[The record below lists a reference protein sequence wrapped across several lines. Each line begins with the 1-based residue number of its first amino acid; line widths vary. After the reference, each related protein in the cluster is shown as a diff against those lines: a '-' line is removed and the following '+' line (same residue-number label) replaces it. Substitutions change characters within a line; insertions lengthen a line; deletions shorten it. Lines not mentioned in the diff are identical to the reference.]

1 MKLEIMQNADAHYF
15 YRQLEKVGYLFACEC
30 LVSTHKPEQG
40 MLEDYMIGMRYL
52 QNVKFRLNNEK
63 AAMNDETAWKQKELL
78 TSLRSTLASMPD
90 STSDEYAKKQQLAND
105 IIDVQR
111 EWPKSQEELT
121 LYVKDKYGANNSSDI
136 HHYVLTAD
144 KSIVVDWDAAKASDG
159 TYTALTNLQYEEEV
173 NDKKRQI
180 KVLNPL
186 FLSAVSKQ
194 FNRLMK

>member
-1 MKLEIMQNADAHYF
+1 MAYFKTFPKLFYPTGKTKTVVPDIFRRVHMDKFFANRTNLTGYF
-15 YRQLEKVGYLFACEC
+15 VTDGQTPE
-30 LVSTHKPEQG
+30 LVSQHVYG
-40 MLEDYMIGMRYL
+40 
-52 QNVKFRLNNEK
+52 
-63 AAMNDETAWKQKELL
+63 
-78 TSLRSTLASMPD
+78 STQYHWIIL
-90 STSDEYAKKQQLAND
+90 LANE

-186 FLSAVSKQ
+186 FLSAVTKQ
-194 FNRLMK
+194 FKQLIK

>member
-1 MKLEIMQNADAHYF
+1 MAYFNQFPKLFYPTGKTKTIVPDIFRRVHMDKFFANATN
-15 YRQLEKVGYLFACEC
+15 LTGYYVRDGQTPE
-30 LVSTHKPEQG
+30 LVSQDMYG
-40 MLEDYMIGMRYL
+40 
-52 QNVKFRLNNEK
+52 
-63 AAMNDETAWKQKELL
+63 
-78 TSLRSTLASMPD
+78 STNYHWIVL
-90 STSDEYAKKQQLAND
+90 LAND

-186 FLSAVSKQ
+186 FLSTVSKQ

>member
-1 MKLEIMQNADAHYF
+1 MDKFFANATN
-15 YRQLEKVGYLFACEC
+15 LTGYYVRDGQTPE
-30 LVSTHKPEQG
+30 LVSQDMYG
-40 MLEDYMIGMRYL
+40 
-52 QNVKFRLNNEK
+52 
-63 AAMNDETAWKQKELL
+63 
-78 TSLRSTLASMPD
+78 STNYHWIVL
-90 STSDEYAKKQQLAND
+90 LAND

-186 FLSAVSKQ
+186 FLSAVTKQ
-194 FNRLMK
+194 FKQLIK

>member
-1 MKLEIMQNADAHYF
+1 MAYFKPFPKLFYPTGKTKTVVPDIFRRVHMDKFFANRTNLTGYF
-15 YRQLEKVGYLFACEC
+15 ISDGQTPE
-30 LVSTHKPEQG
+30 LVSQDVYG
-40 MLEDYMIGMRYL
+40 
-52 QNVKFRLNNEK
+52 
-63 AAMNDETAWKQKELL
+63 
-78 TSLRSTLASMPD
+78 STQYHWIVVLS
-90 STSDEYAKKQQLAND
+90 ND

>member
-1 MKLEIMQNADAHYF
+1 MAYFKTFPKLFYPTGKTKTVVPDIFRRVHMDKFFANRTNLTGYF
-15 YRQLEKVGYLFACEC
+15 ISDGQTPE
-30 LVSTHKPEQG
+30 LVSQDVYG
-40 MLEDYMIGMRYL
+40 
-52 QNVKFRLNNEK
+52 
-63 AAMNDETAWKQKELL
+63 
-78 TSLRSTLASMPD
+78 STQYHWIVL
-90 STSDEYAKKQQLAND
+90 LAND